1 MTPGQTNFDPICA
14 QCGEPI
20 ITVRTGK
27 GKRSTRTD
35 TCACVKAPEPESA
48 TIARRCSPK
57 STKRKGRVG
66 ERNAE
71 KEWKSWGWD
80 AQSTVGSGS
89 AGSRAGE
96 SAFDTDVVLRRGND
110 RLKLESKKH
119 KTLPIKG
126 CVKMLDR
133 SDILRLETDGGETFY
148 FLTKRAMGILAE
160 RLS

>member
-1 MTPGQTNFDPICA
+1 MNPGDTEFPPICA
-14 QCGEPI
+14 ECREPI
-20 ITVRTGK
+20 VRVKTGV
-27 GKRSTRTD
+27 GKRNPPVMR
-35 TCACVKAPEPESA
+35 CACNPAPEKVSA
-48 TIARRCSPK
+48 AIARKCNPK

-71 KEWKSWGWD
+71 KEWRDWGWD

-89 AGSRAGE
+89 AGSRSGE

-126 CVKMLDR
+126 CINMLDR
-133 SDILRLETDGGETFY
+133 SDVLRLETDGGETFY

-160 RLS
+160 RMQ